1 MPKPVPYVLIVRC
14 FSIRFRDQLSAKIQL
29 FHNMQVSSRKITQN
43 NAIMSKIT
51 IFVPLLMYRTKRS
64 LSMSKGPRQYNKF

>member
-43 NAIMSKIT
+43 NTTMSKFT
-51 IFVPLLMYRTKRS
+51 IFVLLINESHEANFES
-64 LSMSKGPRQYNKF
+64 LNL

>member
-29 FHNMQVSSRKITQN
+29 FHNMQVSSRKLTQN
-43 NAIMSKIT
+43 NTIMSKIT
-51 IFVPLLMYRTKRS
+51 IFVPY
-64 LSMSKGPRQYNKF
+64 

>member
-29 FHNMQVSSRKITQN
+29 FHNTQVYLRKITKN
-43 NAIMSKIT
+43 NVIMSKIT
-51 IFVPLLMYRTKRS
+51 IFVPLLMYRVKS
-64 LSMSKGPRQYNKF
+64 GP